1 MRRWVVVPAFVIV
14 AAVTLTACAGADQRG
29 TLEQRVTAWS
39 SATQFGQSVGTLYGD
54 GQRIHKV
61 IRLQRGAGAIH
72 TDCGVLITDTG
83 TVESNLPSPD
93 QALTDALNSAA
104 TLDYQA
110 GTDCYNGG
118 GTDQALMRKA
128 NREMD
133 QADAALRR
141 AVARVEHL
149 TRARVSTTTTTN
161 PDQGL
166 GI

>member
-1 MRRWVVVPAFVIV
+1 VALPTLVVVGAL
-14 AAVTLTACAGADQRG
+14 ALTACAGPDQTG
-29 TLEQRVTAWS
+29 TLAQRVRAWT

-61 IRLQRGAGAIH
+61 IRLDRGTGAIH

-83 TVESNLPSPD
+83 TVESNLPTPD
-93 QALTDALNSAA
+93 QTLTDALNSAA

-128 NREMD
+128 NREMA
-133 QADAALRR
+133 QADAALHR
-141 AVARVEHL
+141 AVARVEQI
-149 TRARVSTTTTTN
+149 TDATVSTTTTTN
-161 PDQGL
+161 PDQGF